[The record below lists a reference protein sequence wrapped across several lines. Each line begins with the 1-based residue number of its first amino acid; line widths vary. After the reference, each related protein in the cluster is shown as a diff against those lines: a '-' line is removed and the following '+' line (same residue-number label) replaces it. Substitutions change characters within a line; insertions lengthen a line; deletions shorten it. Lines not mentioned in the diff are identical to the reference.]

1 MESQQGDSNFLT
13 ASLVSKAAS
22 IQAKALVHD
31 IHSMT
36 AERGLE
42 YQRMVFLRMLEQ
54 PLLQP
59 ILPNFVIKRKK
70 LQDCQVVCTG
80 VANAWSDLKYKVGRD
95 RSLARAVIEA
105 AVMCLEDER
114 CVQAAA
120 KCIGMNRKT
129 LRRGVRR
136 RRLLN
141 QRADGE
147 FWAKV
152 YRKKRKDVLSQTTID
167 TVVCWWEEETKVSPC
182 KKDIR
187 REWVGVKE
195 FVTHATHW
203 LEESQLDFYTR
214 FVTLHAPI
222 KVSLTSFRRLK
233 PYFVRRLRDLNA
245 CCCRYNIEMQE
256 ITVGWNTMRSQR
268 VHLDGVS
275 GSCSCG
281 CPSMCTKPVD
291 GAGTV
296 GVVRCQ
302 STMHSYKRA
311 THLWEKT
318 LCPKP
323 TGSEWHRL
331 KCVKGQ
337 CNTCGF
343 HLLPICEAELEPESN
358 KSMTWRRFEMIQ
370 AGESR
375 SGDPRTVIRLEYKVT
390 NPWSF
395 LAYTKPKILQFVLHQ
410 FVAKWQDTQ
419 FKKSLDVLK
428 DGEVMSLIDF
438 AENYSFKG
446 QDEIQ
451 SQHWFN
457 FQLTILVHITYRK
470 NLSSRII
477 STTSRTIGF
486 MIPYSSSI
494 ALLGI
499 GSISLRRGTFRNYIE
514 FGAMVAAPS
523 SKGQRPGFLW
533 QGANSD

>member
-167 TVVCWWEEETKVSPC
+167 TVVCWWEEETK
-182 KKDIR
+182 
-187 REWVGVKE
+187 
-195 FVTHATHW
+195 
-203 LEESQLDFYTR
+203 LDFYTR

-533 QGANSD
+533 QG